1 MVDAGSIYLAV
12 TGVLLFVALGAG
24 FHVLRG
30 IVREGRELRRR
41 RRAEEAETYPED
53 EEYDPGPPVGPEDER
68 GRTSDPSDPDDS
80 NDPTATCPQC
90 GADNEPHFN
99 YCRRCAAPLGPG
111 S

>member
-41 RRAEEAETYPED
+41 RRAGEAETYAED
-53 EEYDPGPPVGPEDER
+53 EEYDPGPPAGPED
-68 GRTSDPSDPDDS
+68 DPDGATGPSDS

>member
-24 FHVLRG
+24 LHVLRG
-30 IVREGRELRRR
+30 IVREGRDLRRR
-41 RRAEEAETYPED
+41 RRAGEVETHPED
-53 EEYDPGPPVGPEDER
+53 EEYDPGPPAGPEDEC
-68 GRTSDPSDPDDS
+68 GGTTGPSDS

-90 GADNEPHFN
+90 GADNESDFN

-111 S
+111 A